1 MAVVVDA
8 SVIAA
13 IAFGEADGPELAAH
27 LSGQTLLVPTL
38 FDYELANIAWK
49 KARRRPLTQ
58 PLIAAALAAAGRL
71 GLTRV
76 SVRPTDAFRVASE
89 TGLTAYDASY
99 LWVALVHDAELVT
112 LDAALAKVAARTG
125 L

>member
-8 SVIAA
+8 SAIAA
-13 IAFGEADGPELAAH
+13 IAFGEAEGPDLAVH
-27 LSGQTLLVPTL
+27 LSGETLLVPTL
-38 FDYELANIAWK
+38 FDYELANIAWN
-49 KARRRPLTQ
+49 KARRRPATR
-58 PLIAAALAAAGRL
+58 PLIAAALSAAARL

-76 SVRPTDAFRVASE
+76 SVPPDEAFRVASG

-112 LDAALAKVAARTG
+112 LDAALARAARRG
-125 L
+125 RV